1 MSKKNNKNDKEKLS
15 KKEKKSVPDKQLTRQ
30 KAPRWRGRLVVAALA
45 LIFVLISLYWVPA
58 ELNYQ
63 VTESYQITSSDTTD
77 LHLAVLLP
85 ISGPYQT
92 VSDPEVIWP
101 GEWQTETVGRV
112 NLLRLT
118 GEIQA
123 GETLTLEIRY
133 KVDLAQ
139 EKTAWSG
146 EPVVSQDL
154 LPEDQ
159 IPADDPDVVAQAV
172 ALTVA
177 HDAVATARQIYDQV
191 ADKSGEMDS
200 TETAYQLATLNRA
213 AQIPTRVVSGYVLPD
228 SVPFFAVQ
236 PTVGNSAGLRHW
248 NEFFLENTWQMAD
261 ASAKQAFYRQRL
273 LGWTEGRH
281 LVLDRSNDLNTLAQS
296 LLAEGSQAAWQT
308 DPAQAM
314 KVVGWS
320 EAGAESL
327 ELTPSVSIKKTWDG
341 RWTMAISVVVILVI
355 LDWMTETDHYSKKA
369 KAQVAVY
376 EDED

>member
-1 MSKKNNKNDKEKLS
+1 MAKKNNKTDKEKHS
-15 KKEKKSVPDKQLTRQ
+15 TKEKKSAPEKQPARG
-30 KAPRWRGRLVVAALA
+30 KAPRWRGRLVVAVLA

-58 ELNYQ
+58 ELNYR

-92 VSDPEVIWP
+92 VSDPEVTWP
-101 GEWQTETVGRV
+101 GEWQTETIGRV

-123 GETLTLEIRY
+123 GETLTLEIQY

-139 EKTAWSG
+139 EQTAWSG
-146 EPVVSQDL
+146 EPVVSNDL

-177 HDAVATARQIYDQV
+177 HDAEATARQIYDQV
-191 ADKSGEMDS
+191 ADEPDEMDS
-200 TETAYQLATLNRA
+200 TAIAYQLATLNRA

-228 SVPFFAVQ
+228 SVPFFVVQ

-261 ASAKQAFYRQRL
+261 ASAQQVFYRQRL

-281 LVLDRSNDLNTLAQS
+281 LALDHSNDLNALAQS
-296 LLAEGSQAAWQT
+296 LLAESSQAAWQT
-308 DPAQAM
+308 DPTQAM

>member
-1 MSKKNNKNDKEKLS
+1 MAKKNNKSDKEKHS
-15 KKEKKSVPDKQLTRQ
+15 KKEKKAAPIKQPTRE
-30 KAPRWRGRLVVAALA
+30 KAPRWRGRLVVAVLA

-58 ELNYQ
+58 ELNYR
-63 VTESYQITSSDTTD
+63 VTESYQISSTDASD

-92 VSDPEVIWP
+92 VSDPEVTWP
-101 GEWQTETVGRV
+101 GEWQAETVGRV

-123 GETLTLEIRY
+123 GETLTLEIQY
-133 KVDLAQ
+133 KVSLAQ
-139 EKTAWSG
+139 EKTSWSG
-146 EPVVSQDL
+146 EPVVSHDL

-159 IPADDPDVVAQAV
+159 IPADNPDVIAQAV

-177 HDAVATARQIYDQV
+177 HDPEATARQIYDQV
-191 ADKSGEMDS
+191 AVGSDEMDS
-200 TETAYQLATLNRA
+200 TAVAYRLATLNRA

-228 SVPFFAVQ
+228 SIPLFAVQ

-248 NEFFLENTWQMAD
+248 NEYYLENSWQMAD
-261 ASAKQAFYRQRL
+261 ASARQAFYRQRL

-281 LVLDRSNDLNTLAQS
+281 LVLDGSNELNALAQS
-296 LLAEGSQAAWQT
+296 LLAEAGQASWQS
-308 DPAQAM
+308 DPELAL

-327 ELTPSVSIKKTWDG
+327 ELTPSVSINKTWDG
-341 RWTMAISVVVILVI
+341 RWAMAVSVVIILVI

-369 KAQVAVY
+369 KAQVAIY